1 MSKKIRIQ
9 SEKIFKKIITKED
22 IAQIK
27 IQQIA
32 RKLAKQSLH
41 TQTQRKKYLHSIMVD
56 KEIEQLIKDGQ
67 LKKAERQAVTILRKW
82 K

>member
-9 SEKIFKKIITKED
+9 AEKIFKKIITKED
-22 IAQIK
+22 IGQIK

-32 RKLAKQSLH
+32 RNLAKDKIF
-41 TQTQRKKYLHSIMVD
+41 TQKERKIFLNNIIEN
-56 KEIEQLIKDGQ
+56 KEIKQLIKDGQ
-67 LKKAERQAVTILRKW
+67 LKKAERQVVTILEDW